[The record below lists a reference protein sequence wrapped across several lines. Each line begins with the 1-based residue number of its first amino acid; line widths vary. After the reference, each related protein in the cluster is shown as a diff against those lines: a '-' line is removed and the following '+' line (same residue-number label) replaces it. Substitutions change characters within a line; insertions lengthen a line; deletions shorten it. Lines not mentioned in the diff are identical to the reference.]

1 MSANVLNDHRLAH
14 RAPLPRGMAADPRML
29 GGPLDRNHSPVG
41 MTAHSPW
48 LQETLQ
54 HKTLRLIREV
64 RICATE
70 SPLCTTHQ

>member
-41 MTAHSPW
+41 MTAHPSLAPENPPAQDAS
-48 LQETLQ
+48 LDP
-54 HKTLRLIREV
+54 RR
-64 RICATE
+64 AN
-70 SPLCTTHQ
+70 LCN